1 MLEEGE
7 KSEDASK
14 VEEVEGGSNAVH
26 QGPCLSQNTGTVAFA
41 PRVIGYASLEDDKT
55 RRIERFDD

>member
-14 VEEVEGGSNAVH
+14 VEEVEGGTNAVH
-26 QGPCLSQNTGTVAFA
+26 QGPCLSQNTVAFA
-41 PRVIGYASLEDDKT
+41 PRVIGYASFTFEDDK
-55 RRIERFDD
+55 RFDN

>member
-14 VEEVEGGSNAVH
+14 VEEVEGDTNAVH
-26 QGPCLSQNTGTVAFA
+26 QGPCLSQNTVAFA
-41 PRVIGYASLEDDKT
+41 PRVIGYASFTFEDDK
-55 RRIERFDD
+55 RFDN